1 MISMSGKSNFVF
13 AGGSDSMLDVRL
25 GSCDYVYAF
34 RGAWWD
40 LIGERKYYDA
50 VIHTIAVLNH
60 SSRPISVNS
69 VTVEAIR
76 EDHLIQRA
84 VIDEEEIERLA
95 KPVVDRIKLGLRQLI
110 DLILWVDQV
119 VPPELTVSSTSSIN
133 PNAALVIPN
142 FYMAFQSLPDTLKVT
157 VYGQDERGE
166 AVKASASLRVIE
178 HRSKVK
184 YTLPV
189 EGSWFMKGMPITGVL
204 NHHRFGCANEFG
216 VDLLRLGS
224 NGKVFKG
231 DGKLASDYFSFG
243 AKVLAAA
250 DGVVVRVNSS
260 SIQEWSRFN
269 PAEGETVEAFQERQ
283 IREVLEGLQGDI
295 LQWVAGNYIVI
306 EHSGN
311 EYSSYLHLRENSVRV
326 KEGETAK
333 RGQHIADVGNTGDSY
348 GAHLHFQVNDSPDL
362 LRGRSLP
369 FTFENIEIELME
381 AGQFVRTAK

>member
-1 MISMSGKSNFVF
+1 MSDKNNLVF

-25 GSCDYVYAF
+25 GPCDHVYAF

-40 LIGERKYYDA
+40 LIGERQYYDV
-50 VIHTIAVLNH
+50 VIHTIAVLNY
-60 SSRPISVNS
+60 SSRTISVNS
-69 VTVEAIR
+69 VTVEAIGG
-76 EDHLIQRA
+76 DHLIQHI
-84 VIDEEEIERLA
+84 VIDKKEIDRLT
-95 KPVVDRIKLGLRQLI
+95 KPVKDKIKLELRQI
-110 DLILWVDQV
+110 VDLILWVDQV
-119 VPPELTVSSTSSIN
+119 VSPELILSSTSTIN
-133 PNAALVIPN
+133 PNAVLVIPN
-142 FYMAFQSLPDTLKVT
+142 LYMMFHSLPDKLKVT
-157 VYGQDERGE
+157 AYGRDERGQS
-166 AVKASASLRVIE
+166 VKVSASLRVTE
-178 HRSKVK
+178 YRSKMK

-189 EGSWFMKGMPITGVL
+189 EGRWFMKGMPITGVL

-231 DGKLASDYFSFG
+231 DGKLASDYFSLG

-250 DGVVVRVNSS
+250 DGVVVRVNNS
-260 SIQEWSRFN
+260 SIQEWLRFN
-269 PAEGETVEAFQERQ
+269 PAEGETVDAFQKRQ
-283 IREVLEGLQGDI
+283 MRETRKGLQGDI

-306 EHSGN
+306 KHSGN

-326 KEGETAK
+326 KEGETIK

-348 GAHLHFQVNDSPDL
+348 GAHLHFQVNDGPDI

-381 AGQFVRTAK
+381 AGQFVQTAK